1 MTTYGADKELIQSE
15 RNQKLVFKTN
25 MNKTFYLIK
34 NPKKRKH
41 FFPHKYEKCFP
52 FHKLSKDCD
61 ETFLGKK

>member
-34 NPKKRKH
+34 KSKKA
-41 FFPHKYEKCFP
+41 
-52 FHKLSKDCD
+52 
-61 ETFLGKK
+61 